1 MPGVDVF
8 TEDLGCVLHRGG
20 ADKSFLRLEAADGAL
35 PGVLPEF
42 HALPQTLSKETVVS
56 IFIMFFPN
64 VFIASIL
71 LDQPLAL
78 AIESKGGRGPVLF

>member
-1 MPGVDVF
+1 M
-8 TEDLGCVLHRGG
+8 
-20 ADKSFLRLEAADGAL
+20 SFLRLEAADGAL
-35 PGVLPEF
+35 PSVLPEF